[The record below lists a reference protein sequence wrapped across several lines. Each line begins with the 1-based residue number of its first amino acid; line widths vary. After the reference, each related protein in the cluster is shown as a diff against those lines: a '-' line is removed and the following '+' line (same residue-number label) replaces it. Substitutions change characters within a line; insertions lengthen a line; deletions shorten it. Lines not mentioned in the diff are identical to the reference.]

1 MSKGFYASNNFGAC
15 ATIAVVTIS
24 SEHLSELTMKK
35 LFIFGLCFI
44 ANLFQS
50 LSAQEVTDSLTV
62 EILPDESWWGGVV
75 RDGDLMPYNSESYY
89 FINLWGNNKGNQIQP
104 LLLSNQ
110 GRVIWSEAPIE
121 YTVKDNKIGLR
132 SYGSPL
138 VISKS
143 DGSNT
148 LKGAFKYAS
157 SNYFPPSGKSPDRLL
172 FTSPQYNTWIELV
185 YDQNQKDILQYAN
198 KIVQNGFPAGVL
210 MIDDNWQEDYGKWQF
225 HPERFENPKLMIDSL
240 HQMGFKVM
248 MWVCPFVSPDS
259 DIFRELKAK
268 QFLIQEVD
276 GEHNPLIVRWWNGA
290 SSVLDFSNPGAVQWF
305 KQQLQFLVKEYGVDG
320 FKFDAGDSYFYT
332 GPLKTYKSFSPND
345 HTLAF
350 QKFGLDYPLN
360 EYRASWK
367 MGGQPLAQRLHDKGH
382 NWGDLQLLIPQM
394 LLQGLLGYP
403 FNAPDMI
410 GGGEFGSFVNLKNV
424 DQELIVRSA
433 QVHALMPM
441 MQFSVAPWRVLDQEH
456 FMAVKKAVELRNHYI
471 PTIEKLVDQAARE
484 GVPIVRPLEYVYP
497 QGDFENVKDQ
507 FMLGQN
513 IMVAPLLQKGAK
525 SRMVHFP
532 KGNWTWKGEVYSGGK
547 QTEIFADLDE
557 LPVFEKVM

>member
-1 MSKGFYASNNFGAC
+1 
-15 ATIAVVTIS
+15 
-24 SEHLSELTMKK
+24 MKR
-35 LFIFGLCFI
+35 LIILCFL
-44 ANLFQS
+44 ALSFQF

-62 EILPDESWWGGVV
+62 EILPNESWWGGVV
-75 RDGDLMPYNSESYY
+75 RDGHLMPFNSGSHYSV
-89 FINLWGNNKGNQIQP
+89 NLWGNNKGNQIQP

-110 GRVIWSEAPIE
+110 GRVIWSEAPIK
-121 YTVKDNKIGLR
+121 YTVKTNRIKVD
-132 SYGSPL
+132 SYGSP
-138 VISKS
+138 ISLSKGEGPNS
-143 DGSNT
+143 
-148 LKGAFKYAS
+148 LKAAFKYAS
-157 SNYFPPSGKSPDRLL
+157 SNFFPSSGKSPNKLL
-172 FTSPQYNTWIELV
+172 FTRPQYNTWIELV
-185 YDQNQKDILQYAN
+185 YDQNQKDILQYAQ

-225 HPERFENPKLMIDSL
+225 HPGRFQNPKLMIDSL

-259 DIFRELKAK
+259 DVFRELKAK
-268 QFLIQEVD
+268 EFLLQEAN

-290 SSVLDFSNPGAVQWF
+290 SAVLDFTNPGAVQWF
-305 KQQLQFLVKEYGVDG
+305 RQQLQFLTEEYGVDG

-332 GPLKTYKSFSPND
+332 GPLKSFQQVSPND

-350 QKFGLDYPLN
+350 QKFGLEYPLN

-382 NWGDLQLLIPQM
+382 NWDDLQVLIPQM

-410 GGGEFGSFVNLKNV
+410 GGGEFGSFINLTTV

-456 FMAVKKAVELRNHYI
+456 LNAVQKAVELRNQYLPI
-471 PTIEKLVDQAARE
+471 IEDLVGQAAQD
-484 GVPIVRPLEYVYP
+484 GDPIVRPLEYVFP
-497 QGDFENVKDQ
+497 EGDFQNIKDQ
-507 FMLGQN
+507 FMLGN
-513 IMVAPLLQKGAK
+513 SIMVAPVLQKGAK
-525 SRMVHFP
+525 SRMVIFP
-532 KGNWTWKGEVYSGGK
+532 KGKWTWKGKTYSGGK
-547 QTEIFADLDE
+547 RTKVSVDLDE
-557 LPVFEKVM
+557 LPIFEKIF